1 MVERRRIARANLYEI
16 TDSGFR
22 CEDEI
27 RYNDYEPTHHTQLF
41 PYEVSITQKRVKDYK
56 LVRTYWQ
63 ARLST
68 DITDKQWA
76 QVMGFHDIRITAFA
90 NIIRTMERNYLH
102 AINWGPNAKEVEGK
116 LKLLDELLED
126 LQEQTLFLDSQIR
139 MQGFDD
145 AYHEE
150 LEEKFGSEIYK
161 WW

>member
-68 DITDKQWA
+68 DITDILTKPFS
-76 QVMGFHDIRITAFA
+76 V
-90 NIIRTMERNYLH
+90 NLH
-102 AINWGPNAKEVEGK
+102 ALLIK
-116 LKLLDELLED
+116 LRIL
-126 LQEQTLFLDSQIR
+126 
-139 MQGFDD
+139 
-145 AYHEE
+145 
-150 LEEKFGSEIYK
+150 
-161 WW
+161 